1 MAIETVDIAIVG
13 TGPAGLAAA
22 SEVAQHGGNVVV
34 LDEASTPGGRLPG
47 QIHPV
52 PGTQFGSSR
61 QWFNGAV
68 KAAELK
74 DKATQ
79 AGARII
85 CGASVWGIFSG
96 WHVAVA
102 PTDQNFS
109 NAGRPAGYDARAVL
123 IATGAT
129 QNPLVM
135 NGWTLPGVISAGA
148 ALTLINV
155 HHVLPGHNA
164 AVVGLDPLSLAAAQL
179 MSEAGT
185 NVHGIVLPPDNGLQ
199 PMPSLPAEAIRT
211 LARFSDFAPSRPLA
225 LLGRIAGKL
234 SSMAAR
240 FYPGSGITVNG
251 LRLFLRK
258 AARAVEGESRVEQ
271 IVVSGITANGEVID
285 RRQEIWPVDVVV
297 TSAGLSPLVDLVQVA
312 GCPLIH
318 VADLGGWVPL
328 HNQRLET
335 PLEGLFVSGSIIGVE
350 GAEVAEATGRLAG
363 INAAGYLG
371 LATSTIVEEDII
383 KYQVAVKAA
392 RKISLPFSP
401 DIERGRAE
409 LLRHF
414 DI

>member
-1 MAIETVDIAIVG
+1 MAVETVDIAIVG
-13 TGPAGLAAA
+13 AGPAGLAAA
-22 SEVAQHGGNVVV
+22 SELAQHGGNVVV
-34 LDEASTPGGRLPG
+34 LDEASIPGGRLPG

-52 PGTQFGSSR
+52 PGTQAGSSR
-61 QWFNGAV
+61 QWSNGAV
-68 KAAELK
+68 RAAELK

-96 WHVAVA
+96 WHVAVT

-109 NAGRPAGYDARAVL
+109 NAARPVGYDARAVL

-135 NGWTLPGVISAGA
+135 KGWTLPGVISAGA
-148 ALTLINV
+148 ALSLINV

-185 NVHGIVLPPDNGLQ
+185 NVHGIVMPPINGLQ
-199 PMPSLPAEAIRT
+199 PKPSLPAEALRT
-211 LARFSDFAPSRPLA
+211 LARFSDYAPSRSLA
-225 LLGRIAGKL
+225 LLGKIAGKL
-234 SSMAAR
+234 SPMAAR
-240 FYPGSGITVNG
+240 FYPGSGVAVNG
-251 LRLFLRK
+251 IRLFLRR
-258 AARAVEGESRVEQ
+258 AAQAVEGENRAEQ
-271 IVVSGITANGEVID
+271 IVVSGITANGGVID

-312 GCPLIH
+312 GSPLVH

-335 PLEGLFVSGSIIGVE
+335 PIEGLFVSGSITGVE
-350 GAEVAEATGRLAG
+350 GAEVAEAAGRLAG

-371 LATSTIVEEDII
+371 LAASSIVEEDIR
-383 KYQVAVKAA
+383 KYQAAVKSA
-392 RKISLPFSP
+392 RKISLPFLP
-401 DIERGRAE
+401 DIEKGRQQ
-409 LLRHF
+409 LQRCL
-414 DI
+414 